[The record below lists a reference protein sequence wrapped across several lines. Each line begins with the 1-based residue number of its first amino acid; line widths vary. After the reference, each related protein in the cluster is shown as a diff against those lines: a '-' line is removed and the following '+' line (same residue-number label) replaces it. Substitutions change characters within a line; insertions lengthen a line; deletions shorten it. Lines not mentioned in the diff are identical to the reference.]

1 MSEGEPDI
9 SKHPLQGGNIKN
21 RPSMMSLMINL
32 EQKLQNSNP
41 LIISREALL
50 PSSNCP
56 ALSRTTGSTNSSYG
70 LEFQVKCCCD
80 VGLHLSESVS
90 VARQPFC
97 GWEQKSPPLIG
108 STHIIFAQNSNQSLE
123 STGNSHRSASGA
135 FTKSKCSIYQSM
147 NHKRTDFRYHI
158 RSHMH
163 SGDSKPIL
171 YEFEHHIDRG
181 SDISLYIDKYRKSI
195 TYPKMEQK
203 SLPLTSGG
211 GVTAGCGA
219 GGELSLW
226 GRCGTSS
233 VLKPKLFVLGE
244 CSTAPGHAR
253 PFTCRKV
260 YSVEVM
266 T

>member
-1 MSEGEPDI
+1 MSEREADVP
-9 SKHPLQGGNIKN
+9 KHPLQNIKLN
-21 RPSMMSLMINL
+21 HPSMMSLVVSL
-32 EQKLQNSNP
+32 GQKLQNSNS
-41 LIISREALL
+41 LMISREALP

-56 ALSRTTGSTNSSYG
+56 TLPSSIDLTNSSYG

-80 VGLHLSESVS
+80 GGLHLSEST
-90 VARQPFC
+90 RQPFC
-97 GWEQKSPPLIG
+97 GWEQKSLPFTG
-108 STHIIFAQNSNQSLE
+108 STHIVFAQSSSQSLE
-123 STGNSHRSASGA
+123 STGSSHRSANGA
-135 FTKSKCSIYQSM
+135 YTKSKCSIYQST
-147 NHKRTDFRYHI
+147 NHKRTDFRCHI

-171 YEFEHHIDRG
+171 YEFEHHTDRDC
-181 SDISLYIDKYRKSI
+181 DISPLYIDKYRKSI

-203 SLPLTSGG
+203 SLPLTSSGG
-211 GVTAGCGA
+211 GVAAGGCGA

-226 GRCGTSS
+226 SPLGSRCGTSS

-260 YSVEVM
+260 
-266 T
+266 